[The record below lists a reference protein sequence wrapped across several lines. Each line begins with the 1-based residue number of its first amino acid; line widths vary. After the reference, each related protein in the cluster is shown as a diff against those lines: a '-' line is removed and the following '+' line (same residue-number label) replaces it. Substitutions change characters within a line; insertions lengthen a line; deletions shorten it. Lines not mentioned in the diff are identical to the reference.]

1 MNQEQ
6 ILETLNERLGQTS
19 LSSRTISEYVAK
31 NLPGEGEE
39 FDFER
44 HTDILKSLNGN
55 FSHDVAIQVEEF
67 KKNYKPQPT
76 EEKKDADDAQE
87 PSVIEKLL
95 SRIDALEKSASENS
109 RLGRESSLRA
119 SVEAMNKTLKVHN
132 ENLWKDC
139 VREVSIGDKDTQ
151 DDVLKKAKQSYEK
164 KLRDYF
170 GEGAAP
176 YGGKSAEQ
184 SQSEKKQSLDK
195 REQLKAKLKAQGK
208 L

>member
-1 MNQEQ
+1 MEQEQ

-19 LSSRTISEYVAK
+19 LSARTIGDYVAK
-31 NLPGEGEE
+31 NLPKEGEE

-44 HTDILKSLNGN
+44 HVDILKSLNGN
-55 FSHDVAIQVEEF
+55 FSHDVATQVAEF
-67 KKNYKPQPT
+67 KKNYNPQPK
-76 EEKKDADDAQE
+76 EDKKDADDAPE
-87 PSVIEKLL
+87 PSVIDTLL
-95 SRIDALEKSASENS
+95 KRIETLEKAANENS
-109 RLGRESSLRA
+109 KMGREKTLR
-119 SVEAMNKTLKVHN
+119 SDIEAMKKSLKVHN

-139 VREVSIGDKDTQ
+139 VNETPIEEKDTQ
-151 DDVLKKAKQSYEK
+151 EDVLRKVKQSYEK